1 MYKLHCV
8 RYYIELRWLL
18 VLLLEEDV
26 LECISILSVYGL
38 IRCQSNRVDLSS
50 VMFEI
55 RFDNKKIEFDSS
67 LIF

>member
-1 MYKLHCV
+1 M
-8 RYYIELRWLL
+8 